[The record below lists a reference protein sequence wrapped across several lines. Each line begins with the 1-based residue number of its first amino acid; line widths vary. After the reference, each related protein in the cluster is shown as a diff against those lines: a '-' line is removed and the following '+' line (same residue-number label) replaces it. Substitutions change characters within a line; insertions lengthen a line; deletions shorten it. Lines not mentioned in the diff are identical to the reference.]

1 MIVADMASPISQIVY
16 RRAIVRDVPLGH
28 VPGVV
33 IEAEDVP
40 AAVVGVL
47 RSEDVASLGGRY
59 GERRTGRVELERI
72 SVRHTRGTTEI
83 EVFNR
88 GLHDVAGDT
97 PRFQRVLRVCEA
109 VRAACSRASGDEAP
123 ATVKDLLFEGG
134 PTLSPSHQARILAAG
149 AAAVPTL
156 VEVLTRRELCWK
168 DAPGGGYAPLHAA
181 RLLGEMRAP
190 EAAAPMLRMLGITS
204 WDEEIHHALLA
215 LLPHLGE
222 AVVDPALDV
231 LEQTEHPNLR
241 RSVLAILSELGVD
254 DDRVH
259 GAFISVLDDEAELAA
274 RYLADNGDAS
284 VIPLLSRAF
293 DRQPISKD
301 GWVTRALIELRAA
314 IEQLGGALTPEQVE
328 RFERVMA
335 VERSWRA
342 SVGQQLKRT
351 LP

>member
-1 MIVADMASPISQIVY
+1 MSADVTFPIAQIVY
-16 RRAIVRDVPLGH
+16 RRAIVRDASVDH

-33 IEAEDVP
+33 IDAQDMP
-40 AAVVGVL
+40 TAIAGVL
-47 RSEDVASLGGRY
+47 RSEDVASLAGRY
-59 GERRTGRVELERI
+59 GERRMGRVELERI
-72 SVRHTRGTTEI
+72 TVRHARGTTEM

-123 ATVKDLLFEGG
+123 TTVKDLLLEGR
-134 PTLSPSHQARILAAG
+134 PTLSPSRQARILAAG
-149 AAAVPTL
+149 AAAVPAL

-168 DAPGGGYAPLHAA
+168 DAPGEGYAPLHAA

-204 WDEEIHHALLA
+204 WDEEIHHTLLA

-231 LEQTEHPNLR
+231 LEASEHPNLR
-241 RSVLAILSELGVD
+241 RSVLAILSELGID
-254 DDRVH
+254 DDRVR
-259 GAFISVLDDEAELAA
+259 GAFTSLLDDEAELAA
-274 RYLADNGDAS
+274 RYLADHGEAS
-284 VIPLLSRAF
+284 VIPLLRRAF
-293 DRQPISKD
+293 DRQPTSND
-301 GWVTRALIELRAA
+301 GWVIRALIELRAA
-314 IEQLGGALTPEQVE
+314 IEHLGGALTPQQLE
-328 RFERVMA
+328 RFERAME

-342 SVGQQLKRT
+342 SVGRQLGKAS
-351 LP
+351 P